1 MRLLLLPSSTHPMSS
16 RQTRY
21 APRWL
26 SLTICLAAT
35 ALSPSSAT
43 AQPPEAAANFRS
55 QAQISSSPLPSAASP
70 TSPMISVDAGTALSR
85 RGSVVF
91 RDTPLSEVILILSD
105 QWDIKF
111 VAGAQIDGTV
121 SGTFKNETL
130 EKILDSLLTANGFSY
145 RRIGNSLVVV
155 ADAQSSN
162 SRPASVSKS

>member
-1 MRLLLLPSSTHPMSS
+1 
-16 RQTRY
+16 
-21 APRWL
+21 
-26 SLTICLAAT
+26 
-35 ALSPSSAT
+35 
-43 AQPPEAAANFRS
+43 
-55 QAQISSSPLPSAASP
+55 
-70 TSPMISVDAGTALSR
+70 MISVDAGTALSR

-105 QWDIKF
+105 QWDINL